1 MTRLANR
8 VNEVAFFKRMVMGE
22 ESQRILLVQAESG
35 YGKTGLMGRFAS
47 ECPKSTI
54 AVDIDLKDAR
64 DSGILYV
71 FRRARK
77 LLGKEYFSEFDCII
91 EQFQPCRHAI
101 NVQGNRLRGDG
112 NQIKVVLQGVSAEER
127 QERLD
132 CLQEAFFEDLSAYP
146 SPIVFILDTFNAA
159 TTELQEQIAGRF
171 LVNVADNRRLRA
183 VVAGSKVPQP
193 SSTWQR
199 HHHFFPLGPIHE
211 YEAWCEFATLS
222 GFRFDSKQV
231 EVIVAGCQ
239 GVPGDILK
247 FFEIAN
253 RSMNR
258 L

>member
-1 MTRLANR
+1 MTKLANR

-47 ECPKSTI
+47 ECPKCAI

-77 LLGKEYFSEFDCII
+77 LLGKEYFSEFDHII
-91 EQFQPCRHAI
+91 QQFQPRKNDIHI
-101 NVQGNRLRGDG
+101 QGNRLCGDG
-112 NQIKVVLQGVSAEER
+112 NQIKVVLQDVSAEER

-132 CLQEAFFEDLSAYP
+132 CLQEAFFEDLLNHP

-159 TTELQEQIAGRF
+159 TAELQEQISGKF

-199 HHHFFPLGPIHE
+199 YHHLFPLGPIHE
-211 YEAWCEFATLS
+211 HEAWCEFATLS
-222 GFRFDSKQV
+222 GFRFDPGQV
-231 EVIVAGCQ
+231 RVIVAGCR

-247 FFEIAN
+247 FFEAAD
-253 RSMNR
+253 RGMNQ